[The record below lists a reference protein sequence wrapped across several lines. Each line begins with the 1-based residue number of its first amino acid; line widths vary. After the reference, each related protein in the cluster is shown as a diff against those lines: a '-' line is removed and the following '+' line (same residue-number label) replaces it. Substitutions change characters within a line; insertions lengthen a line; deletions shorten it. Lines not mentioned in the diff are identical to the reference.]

1 MPLQPSE
8 VQWNADHIADFR
20 AHGGQVTQG
29 PLKGSNLLLMTS
41 IGARSGEPRITPL
54 GYSRDGER
62 WVVVGSNSGSDRDP
76 AWLANIRLDP
86 NVTVEVGMEQFPA
99 RAVIATGD
107 ERDRLWAS
115 HVAAIPA
122 FGRYE
127 QMTDRTIPV
136 VTLERT
142 DRPTG

>member
-1 MPLQPSE
+1 
-8 VQWNADHIADFR
+8 
-20 AHGGQVTQG
+20 
-29 PLKGSNLLLMTS
+29 MTS
-41 IGARSGEPRITPL
+41 IGAKSAELRITPL
-54 GYSRDGER
+54 GYTRDGER
-62 WVVVGSNSGSDRDP
+62 WVVVGSNSGQDHDP

-86 NVTVEVGMEQFPA
+86 NVTIEVRTDRFPA
-99 RAVIATGD
+99 RAVIATGK

-142 DRPTG
+142 DGPTG

>member
-1 MPLQPSE
+1 MPLPPSE
-8 VQWNADHIADFR
+8 VQWNSDHIADFR

-29 PLKGSNLLLMTS
+29 PLRGSNLLLVTS
-41 IGARSGEPRITPL
+41 IGAKSGEPRITPL
-54 GYSRDGER
+54 GYTRDGER
-62 WVVVGSNSGSDRDP
+62 WVVVGSNSGHEHDP
-76 AWLANIRLDP
+76 AWLANIRVDP
-86 NVTVEVGMEQFPA
+86 NVTVEVGTEQFAA
-99 RAVIATGD
+99 RATITTGP

-127 QMTDRTIPV
+127 QMTARQIPV

-142 DRPTG
+142 